1 MSISSPLDPKTL
13 QDAHYRRM
21 VNAVVDY
28 AILFIYLNGLVV
40 SWNAGARK
48 LKGYEAHEAH
58 EVHEVVG
65 EHISLFYP
73 AELIERRW
81 PELRQSDKN
90 TAHTD

>member
-1 MSISSPLDPKTL
+1 MSISSQLDPKTL

-28 AILFIYLNGLVV
+28 AIFFIDLNGLVV
-40 SWNAGARK
+40 SWNTGARK
-48 LKGYEAHEAH
+48 LKGYEA
-58 EVHEVVG
+58 HEVVG

-73 AELIERRW
+73 AELIERGW

-90 TAHTD
+90 TGHAD